1 MHAARR
7 AKRAKPARFVEDL
20 TITRPWTRM
29 PVELIGAA
37 AELAA
42 GVPSLA
48 WRIVELAPPE
58 SNDAPAQ
65 AFAGWRQL
73 RHIIDAPTA
82 RTWDLL
88 RRIHPLAQTVVAAVA
103 VGLRPHAVAANPK
116 RVNDALSRLREIGLA
131 WQPEPRRWALADP
144 LLAAWVRDHPPP
156 WALRRSV

>member
-1 MHAARR
+1 
-7 AKRAKPARFVEDL
+7 
-20 TITRPWTRM
+20 M

-103 VGLRPHAVAANPK
+103 VGLRPYAVAANPK